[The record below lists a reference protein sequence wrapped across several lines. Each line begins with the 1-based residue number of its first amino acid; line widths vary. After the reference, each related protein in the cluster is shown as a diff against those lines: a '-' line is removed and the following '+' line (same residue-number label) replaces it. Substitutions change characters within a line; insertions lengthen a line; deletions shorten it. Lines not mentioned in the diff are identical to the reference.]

1 MPRGRILDEALP
13 LFARAG
19 IDLGAA
25 DKARA
30 GRRLI
35 IPIPEHDLRVLIVRD
50 TDVPAYVEHGAA
62 HLGIAGRDVLEEQD
76 RDLYEPLDLGIGRCR
91 MVVAEPED
99 RPVDEN
105 AQVHLRY
112 ATKFAEIT
120 RRHLQARGTVAEIIK
135 LYGSIEIAP
144 LVGLAD
150 RIVDLVSTGETLRQH
165 RLREVETILEVSA
178 RICVGRAA
186 AKLHGDR
193 IDDLLS
199 AAARRRSR
207 RAKRR
212 GTSRA
217 LEARV
222 AVQDRRPEHL
232 ACGHGGRERGPRLR
246 DARAAGDVQCGGRQR
261 VDGEGVLVVHPAHQ
275 RLRAGRQER
284 SALLGVRQGPA
295 QRHGSLR
302 ERHHRR
308 GDVPDGPVVA
318 QAVHLGVDERRVQEG
333 DGERH
338 RTRGGVRPL
347 ENPD

>member
-1 MPRGRILDEALP
+1 MSRAKKSAAAGDSAETLTIALPRGRILDEALV
-13 LFARAG
+13 LFAKAG
-19 IDLGAA
+19 VDLGAA

-35 IPIPEHDLRVLIVRD
+35 IPIPEHDMRVLIVRD
-50 TDVPAYVEHGAA
+50 TDVPSYVEHGAA

-150 RIVDLVSTGETLRQH
+150 RIVDLLSSGETLRQH

-178 RICVGRAA
+178 RVCVGRAA
-186 AKLHGDR
+186 AKLYGDR
-193 IDDLLS
+193 ID
-199 AAARRRSR
+199 
-207 RAKRR
+207 
-212 GTSRA
+212 
-217 LEARV
+217 
-222 AVQDRRPEHL
+222 
-232 ACGHGGRERGPRLR
+232 
-246 DARAAGDVQCGGRQR
+246 
-261 VDGEGVLVVHPAHQ
+261 
-275 RLRAGRQER
+275 
-284 SALLGVRQGPA
+284 ALLA
-295 QRHGSLR
+295 AL
-302 ERHHRR
+302 
-308 GDVPDGPVVA
+308 
-318 QAVHLGVDERRVQEG
+318 RRVL
-333 DGERH
+333 D
-338 RTRGGVRPL
+338 
-347 ENPD
+347 